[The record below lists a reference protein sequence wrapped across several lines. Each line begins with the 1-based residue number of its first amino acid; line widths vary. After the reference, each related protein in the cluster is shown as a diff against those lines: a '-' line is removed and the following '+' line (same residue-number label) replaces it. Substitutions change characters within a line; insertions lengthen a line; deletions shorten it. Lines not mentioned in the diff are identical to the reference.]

1 VAACVAGDGRR
12 TTVFGRWLAETGV
25 GEVVDAL
32 ADDPDLRVTANAV
45 YEWLRGRAP
54 RPERARA
61 LVRLSRGRIT
71 LDDIYDHVETMKVGR
86 ERRACCSE

>member
-1 VAACVAGDGRR
+1 MAACVAGDGRR

-71 LDDIYDHVETMKVGR
+71 LNDIYDHVETMKAGR